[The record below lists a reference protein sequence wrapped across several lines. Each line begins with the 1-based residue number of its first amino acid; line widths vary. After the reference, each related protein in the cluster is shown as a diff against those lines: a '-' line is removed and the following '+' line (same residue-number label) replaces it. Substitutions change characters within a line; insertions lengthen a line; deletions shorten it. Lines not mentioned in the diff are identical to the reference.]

1 MSSPPLARSSP
12 SRLAADTMPRSA
24 RTTALRLALLLL
36 AAAALGVLLGLS
48 AGSNGWSGAWATDWD
63 LIRDIRMPRT
73 LGALAAGALLGLAGA
88 IAQGLFRNALADPY
102 LLGSAA
108 GAGLGVVLVLAAGGL
123 LGVSVGGAVTEAL
136 LRVGLIG
143 AAFVGALVGV
153 SLTLAMAGGAGRPT
167 VLLLSGV
174 VVGVLMT
181 ALADGVVML
190 SPEALRGKQVFL
202 LGSTSFLGWSSV
214 AVLVASLAVALPLA
228 MRMARAMDA
237 LVLGDATATSLGLP
251 LGRVRLL
258 LVALMAF
265 ATGAAVAQVGL
276 VAFVGLVAP
285 HLVRRSVVVTHGR
298 LLALAALAGGVL
310 LLAADVAARS
320 LLVPQE
326 LPVGM
331 LTAVFGGLYLLRLLR
346 RR

>member
-1 MSSPPLARSSP
+1 MV
-12 SRLAADTMPRSA
+12 A
-24 RTTALRLALLLL
+24 RTTAAGLAGWLLLIV
-36 AAAALGVLLGLS
+36 AVAVVLGLS
-48 AGSNGWSGAWATDWD
+48 AGSEGWSLDWQAD
-63 LIRDIRMPRT
+63 WVLIRDIRAPRT

-88 IAQGLFRNALADPY
+88 IAQGLFRNPLADPY

-123 LGVSVGGAVTEAL
+123 LGTTLGHQWSPALTDAL
-136 LRVGLIG
+136 LRTGLVG

-153 SLTLAMAGGAGRPT
+153 GLTVTMGGGAGRPT

-174 VVGVLMT
+174 VVGVLLT
-181 ALADGVVML
+181 ALADAVVML

-202 LGSTSFLGWSSV
+202 LGSTSFLGWGSL
-214 AVLVASLAVALPLA
+214 AVLVAALSIALPMA
-228 MRMARAMDA
+228 VRMARAMDA
-237 LVLGDATATSLGLP
+237 LVLGDATAASLGLP
-251 LGRVRLL
+251 LARVRLL

-298 LLALAALAGGVL
+298 LLALSALAGGVL
-310 LLAADVAARS
+310 LLLADVAARS
-320 LLVPQE
+320 VLVPQE

-331 LTAVFGGLYLLRLLR
+331 LTAVLGGLYLLRLLR
-346 RR
+346 QRR

>member
-1 MSSPPLARSSP
+1 MV
-12 SRLAADTMPRSA
+12 A
-24 RTTALRLALLLL
+24 RTTATGLAGWLLLIV
-36 AAAALGVLLGLS
+36 AVAVVLGLS
-48 AGSNGWSGAWATDWD
+48 AGSEGWSLAWQADWV
-63 LIRDIRMPRT
+63 LIRDIRAPRT

-88 IAQGLFRNALADPY
+88 IAQGLFRNPLADPY

-123 LGVSVGGAVTEAL
+123 LGTTLGHQWSPALTDTL
-136 LRVGLIG
+136 LRTGLVG

-153 SLTLAMAGGAGRPT
+153 GLTVTMGGGAGRPT

-174 VVGVLMT
+174 VVGVLLT
-181 ALADGVVML
+181 ALADAVVML

-202 LGSTSFLGWSSV
+202 LGSTSFLGWGSL
-214 AVLVASLAVALPLA
+214 AVLVAALSIALPMA
-228 MRMARAMDA
+228 VRMARAMDA
-237 LVLGDATATSLGLP
+237 LVLGDATAASLGLP
-251 LGRVRLL
+251 LARVRLL

-298 LLALAALAGGVL
+298 LLALSALAGGVL
-310 LLAADVAARS
+310 LLLADVAARS
-320 LLVPQE
+320 VLVPQE

-331 LTAVFGGLYLLRLLR
+331 LTAVLGGLYLLRLLR
-346 RR
+346 QRR

>member
-1 MSSPPLARSSP
+1 MV
-12 SRLAADTMPRSA
+12 A
-24 RTTALRLALLLL
+24 RTTATGLAGWLLLIV
-36 AAAALGVLLGLS
+36 AVAVVLGLS
-48 AGSNGWSGAWATDWD
+48 AGSEGWSLAWQADWV
-63 LIRDIRMPRT
+63 LIRDIRAPRT

-88 IAQGLFRNALADPY
+88 IAQGLFRNPLADPY

-123 LGVSVGGAVTEAL
+123 LGTTLGHQWSPALTDAL
-136 LRVGLIG
+136 LRTGLVG

-153 SLTLAMAGGAGRPT
+153 GLTVTMGGGAGRPT

-174 VVGVLMT
+174 VVGVLLT
-181 ALADGVVML
+181 ALADAVVML

-202 LGSTSFLGWSSV
+202 LGSTSFLGWGSL
-214 AVLVASLAVALPLA
+214 AVLVAALSIALPMA
-228 MRMARAMDA
+228 VRMARAMDA
-237 LVLGDATATSLGLP
+237 LVLGDATAASLGLP
-251 LGRVRLL
+251 LARVRLL

-298 LLALAALAGGVL
+298 LLALSALAGGVL
-310 LLAADVAARS
+310 LLLADVAARS
-320 LLVPQE
+320 VLVPQE

-331 LTAVFGGLYLLRLLR
+331 LTAVLGGLYLLRLLR
-346 RR
+346 QRR

>member
-1 MSSPPLARSSP
+1 MSSPPLARSGP
-12 SRLAADTMPRSA
+12 SLASTATLPRAA
-24 RTTALRLALLLL
+24 RTTAPRLALLLL
-36 AAAALGVLLGLS
+36 VAAVLGVALGLS
-48 AGSNGWSGAWATDWD
+48 AGSSGWSLSWATDWD
-63 LIRDIRMPRT
+63 LIRDIRLPRT

-153 SLTLAMAGGAGRPT
+153 GLTLAMAGGAGRPT

-214 AVLVASLAVALPLA
+214 AVLVASLAAALPLA

-237 LVLGDATATSLGLP
+237 LVLGDATAASLGLP
-251 LGRVRLL
+251 LGRVRML

-298 LLALAALAGGVL
+298 LLALAALSGGVL